1 MRNTGPERN
10 GRGHATALIL
20 DQYSLWLETVKRLAE
35 RAGIGVVATTTSP
48 QQAEEALLARE
59 PNLFILGLES
69 GSMGATVISE
79 LLDVAASVQ
88 GLATLVVGSD
98 DDPELVERCLR
109 SGVYAYV
116 LKTVHPIDL
125 SIAIRQTVNHSVY
138 LFARPSQQLE
148 RRARLRSQAHYARA
162 PGTPPRGRRAPQCAG
177 GRAALDQRADGE
189 VPPLTDLREAGGLE
203 PHGCVALGR
212 TAWVARSGRE
222 LTRPPGHSLAGAS
235 RLASLLVVCLCLV
248 VQSAA
253 SGAAA
258 DRASRRGQRR
268 RRAAGCAGRRRPSST

>member
-1 MRNTGPERN
+1 MVEEHRSERN
-10 GRGHATALIL
+10 GTGHATALIL

-35 RAGIGVVATTTSP
+35 GAGIGVVATTTSP
-48 QQAEEALLARE
+48 QQAEETLLARE
-59 PNLFILGLES
+59 ANLFILGLES

-138 LFARPSQQLE
+138 LFARPSRNSNGE
-148 RRARLRSQAHYARA
+148 RGSAPRLTTRELQVLRLVAEGLPNAQVAARLWIS
-162 PGTPPRGRRAPQCAG
+162 
-177 GRAALDQRADGE
+177 
-189 VPPLTDLREAGGLE
+189 E
-203 PHGCVALGR
+203 PTVKYHLSRTYEKLGVSNR
-212 TAWVARSGRE
+212 T
-222 LTRPPGHSLAGAS
+222 GAS
-235 RLASLLVVCLCLV
+235 RWAERQGLLDRVAS
-248 VQSAA
+248 
-253 SGAAA
+253 
-258 DRASRRGQRR
+258 
-268 RRAAGCAGRRRPSST
+268 